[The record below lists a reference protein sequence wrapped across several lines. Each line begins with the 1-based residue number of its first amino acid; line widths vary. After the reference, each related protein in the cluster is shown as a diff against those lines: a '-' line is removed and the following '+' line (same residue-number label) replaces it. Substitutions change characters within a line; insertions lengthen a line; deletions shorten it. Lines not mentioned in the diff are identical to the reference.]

1 MQPAPNA
8 LLPQEYALASDTLA
22 TVQSNPA
29 IATATSFARDTPEKR
44 VIVFMIEFL
53 FHLRL

>member
-8 LLPQEYALASDTLA
+8 LLPQEYALALDTLA